1 VVTLLGVRSIADMQ
15 TNEGYPLSHYRA
27 EKLMTELN
35 LVSCKIPKHNYRNAN
50 KEHVATPNILER
62 QFAVTEPNTTGVAM

>member
-1 VVTLLGVRSIADMQ
+1 
-15 TNEGYPLSHYRA
+15 
-27 EKLMTELN
+27 MTELN